1 MRKLLF
7 VAAAVLTLG
16 LASCNETP
24 KADEATVFV
33 EQLTSQLEAGD
44 AAGME
49 STMDQ
54 AMQKAA
60 ELAETNPEAAKT
72 IVTKIQDF
80 VKENKEQIIALGAA
94 EENLNTII
102 GTPADL
108 FINALTAGE
117 SVINTADNL
126 TDSIDQAIA
135 DKAAE
140 LQEGAQNAANEQVEA
155 VKQKAADQVNA
166 AKQKANDEVNA
177 ATQKANEE
185 VNKAAEKTNKE
196 LNDAAKKAMKSVGL

>member
-1 MRKLLF
+1 MRKFIF
-7 VAAAVLTLG
+7 VAAAALTLG
-16 LASCNETP
+16 LASCSETP
-24 KADEATVFV
+24 KTDEATVFV

-44 AAGME
+44 ATGME

-80 VKENKEQIIALGAA
+80 VKENKEKIVALGGNA
-94 EENLNTII
+94 ESIDTII
-102 GTPADL
+102 ETPVDL
-108 FINALTAGE
+108 FINALTAGQGIIDNAE
-117 SVINTADNL
+117 NL

-135 DKAAE
+135 DKATE
-140 LQEGAQNAANEQVEA
+140 LQEGVQDAANEQVEA
-155 VKQKAADQVNA
+155 VKQKAADQINT

-177 ATQKANEE
+177 TTQKANEE
-185 VNKAAEKTNKE
+185 INKAAEKTNKE